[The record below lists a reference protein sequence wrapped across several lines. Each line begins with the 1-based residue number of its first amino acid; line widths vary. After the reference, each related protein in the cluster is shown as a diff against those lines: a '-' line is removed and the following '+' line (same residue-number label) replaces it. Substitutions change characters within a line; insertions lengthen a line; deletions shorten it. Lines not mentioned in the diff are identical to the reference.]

1 MNTVV
6 KKLLPRSWRTQAMH
20 EKYEE
25 ERVASVISDSCP
37 LCTVPVIAEFTY
49 WKVVE
54 NKYPYDAVTLR
65 HDLLIVKRHVGSDKE
80 LTQAEREELLEL
92 KETTL
97 NDTYTFIME
106 ALPRNKSIPGHHHLH
121 LMIPKVVS

>member
-20 EKYEE
+20 ETYEE
-25 ERVASVISDSCP
+25 GRADSVITDECP
-37 LCTVPVIAEFTY
+37 LCTAPVIGEFTY
-49 WKVVE
+49 WKIIK

-65 HDLLIVKRHVGSDKE
+65 HDLLVVKRHVGSDKE
-80 LTQAEREELLEL
+80 LTEAERDELFTL
-92 KETTL
+92 KESTL
-97 NDTYTFIME
+97 NETYTFILE

-121 LMIPKVVS
+121 LMIPKVIS